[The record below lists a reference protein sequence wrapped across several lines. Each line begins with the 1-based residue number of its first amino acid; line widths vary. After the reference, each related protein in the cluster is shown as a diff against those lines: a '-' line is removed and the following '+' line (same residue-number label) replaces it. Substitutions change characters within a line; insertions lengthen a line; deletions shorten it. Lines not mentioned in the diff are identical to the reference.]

1 MILKEGLPL
10 VVRGIKQANLNM
22 LAMAIDMCLPP
33 LALLVLI
40 ITMLSMVGLLMTS
53 VTQQLLPWSSV
64 LIDALL
70 VAVTVML
77 AWYKFGRNIV
87 KSSELL
93 MVPFYIAT
101 KIPLY
106 AKFVFKRQSEW
117 VRSKRDK

>member
-1 MILKEGLPL
+1 
-10 VVRGIKQANLNM
+10 M

-33 LALLVLI
+33 LELLVLI
-40 ITMLSMVGLLMTS
+40 IAMLSMVGLLMS
-53 VTQQLLPWSSV
+53 AVTHQLLPWSGI

-70 VAVTVML
+70 VAVAVIL
-77 AWYKFGRNIV
+77 AWFKFGRNIV
-87 KSSELL
+87 KFSELL

-117 VRSKRDK
+117 VRSKRDN